1 MVCVERCAAVFGS
14 DPEVI
19 MPLDSQATGTATAAD
34 DQSGPLRD
42 SLLGSGDT
50 DRLDDQDGSSQFGT
64 AL

>member
-1 MVCVERCAAVFGS
+1 MVCVERCAEVFGP

-19 MPLDSQATGTATAAD
+19 MPPDSQATGTAMAAD
-34 DQSGPLRD
+34 DQSGPLLD

-50 DRLDDQDGSSQFGT
+50 DRLDDQDASSQFVT